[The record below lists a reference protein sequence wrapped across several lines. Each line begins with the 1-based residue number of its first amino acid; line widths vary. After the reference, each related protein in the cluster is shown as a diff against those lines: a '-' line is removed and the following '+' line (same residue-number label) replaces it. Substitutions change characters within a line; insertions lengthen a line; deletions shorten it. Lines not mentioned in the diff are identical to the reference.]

1 MIDTFMY
8 VVSTIITFIVG
19 WASHAV
25 YMSNRRDGTLTV
37 RKTSDNEITTLFELT
52 SKPESL
58 LKNDYFVLRI
68 ERQ

>member
-1 MIDTFMY
+1 MTDIFMY
-8 VVSTIITFIVG
+8 VVGMIITFIVG

-37 RKTSDNEITTLFELT
+37 RKTSDDELTTLFELT
-52 SKPESL
+52 AKPESL